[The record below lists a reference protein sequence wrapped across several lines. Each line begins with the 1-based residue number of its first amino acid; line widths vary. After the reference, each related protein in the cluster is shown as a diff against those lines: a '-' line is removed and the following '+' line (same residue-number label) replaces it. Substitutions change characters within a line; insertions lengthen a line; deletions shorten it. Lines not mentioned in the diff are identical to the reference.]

1 MFNTDKNKV
10 GLGTFPLAG
19 VFKPITKEDAKNL
32 VRTFLDNGG
41 YYIDT
46 APIYGMG
53 YVEELLGE
61 VLKDYPRESYYLIT
75 KCGYIGIEDRK
86 PLKSGKHAD
95 VVRECEKSLKRLGLD
110 NIDLYF
116 SHSPDSGTPFD
127 ETVSALSLLQ
137 EQGKIEHIGV
147 SNVNLAE
154 LKEYNKT
161 GKVEFIQNRFSLLN
175 RSIDRELEDYMLE
188 NNILLVPYQVID
200 RGQLTGK
207 VFENLDLKDGD
218 LRKGRSDWEPF
229 VLEVISGWVKENLSP
244 IAKRLGITLGQL
256 SVAWALNQ
264 KFVGFVVVGSTNKE
278 YILVNLKAD
287 KIKLQPEELKQIDA
301 AYRRL
306 ESIVR
311 DKYGKSL
318 REFRGLNEKY
328 Y

>member
-19 VFKPITKEDAKNL
+19 VFKPIAKEEAINL

-46 APIYGMG
+46 APVYGMG
-53 YVEELLGE
+53 NVEELLGE
-61 VLKDYPRESYYLIT
+61 VLKGYPRESYYLIT

-86 PLKSGKHAD
+86 PLKSGKYDD
-95 VVRECEKSLKRLGLD
+95 VIRECEKSIKRLDLD
-110 NIDLYF
+110 YIDLYF
-116 SHSPDSGTPFD
+116 VHSPDPNTPFD
-127 ETVSALSLLQ
+127 ETMSALARLK
-137 EQGKIEHIGV
+137 EQGKIKHIGV

-161 GKVEFIQNRFSLLN
+161 GEVEFIQNRFSLLN
-175 RSIDRELEDYMLE
+175 RSIDDELRDY
-188 NNILLVPYQVID
+188 ILKNEIFLIPYQVID

-207 VFENLDLKDGD
+207 VFESLNLKDED
-218 LRKGRSDWEPF
+218 LRKGRSDWEPL

-244 IAKRLGITLGQL
+244 IAKKLGITLGQL
-256 SVAWALNQ
+256 SIAWALYQ
-264 KFVGFVVVGSTNKE
+264 KFMGFVVVGSTNKE

-287 KIKLQPEELKQIDA
+287 KIKLQPEELTQIDV
-301 AYRRL
+301 AYGRL
-306 ESIVR
+306 KSIVK